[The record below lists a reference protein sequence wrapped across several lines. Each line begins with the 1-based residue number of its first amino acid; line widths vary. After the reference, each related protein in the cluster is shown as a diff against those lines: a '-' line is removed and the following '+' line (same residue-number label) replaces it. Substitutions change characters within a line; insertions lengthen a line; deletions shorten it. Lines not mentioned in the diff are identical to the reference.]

1 MGVGENR
8 WGKGD
13 NLWVTTGPEA
23 AEPGG
28 SMRTP
33 GLAGRGLDL
42 SLGGRG
48 WEETVTSGAEGP
60 AASCT

>member
-13 NLWVTTGPEA
+13 NLWVTTGLEA

-42 SLGGRG
+42 SLGGATWVVDGRRQ
-48 WEETVTSGAEGP
+48 
-60 AASCT
+60 